1 MRGGMELEHSAE
13 KISLIVICGP
23 TASGKTALSVELAK
37 ALDAE
42 IISADSMQVYRG
54 MDIGTAKPTMEERQ
68 GVPHHLIDIIDPSQ
82 PFDVAQYCELARQAI
97 ADVRGRGKLPILAGG
112 TGLYISTLVDHV
124 ELGETENDPA
134 YRKEMESYAKE
145 HGNHALHE
153 MLRDIDPESYTS
165 IHENN
170 VHRVV
175 RALEV
180 YRQTGIPLSE
190 HKRRSRLRPSPYDL
204 CMIGLSWKDRQQ
216 LYARIDQR
224 VDAMMAAGLQKEV
237 EEIAQKG
244 YNRNWSSMQA
254 IGYKELLSA
263 LRGEMSMAQ
272 AVDTVKRESRRYAKR
287 QLTWLRR
294 DGRIRWIELDS
305 STTMEDVLR
314 QARAIVGD
322 TLGL

>member
-1 MRGGMELEHSAE
+1 MDNHTE
-13 KISLIVICGP
+13 KIPLVVICGP
-23 TASGKTALSVELAK
+23 TASGKTALSVALAK
-37 ALDAE
+37 ELDAE

-97 ADVRGRGKLPILAGG
+97 ADVCSRGRLPILVGG
-112 TGLYISTLVDHV
+112 TGLYVSTLIDHV

-134 YRKEMESYAKE
+134 YRAEMEAYAKQ

-153 MLRDIDPESYTS
+153 LLREIDPESYES

-204 CMIGLSWKDRQQ
+204 CMIGLAWKDRQQ
-216 LYARIDQR
+216 LYNRINRR
-224 VDAMMAAGLQKEV
+224 VDLMMEMGLQKEV

-244 YNRNWSSMQA
+244 YNKEWSSMQA
-254 IGYKELLSA
+254 IGYKELLAA

-272 AVDTVKRESRRYAKR
+272 AVETVKRESRRYAKR

-294 DGRIRWIELDS
+294 DDRIRWIELDS
-305 STTMEDVLR
+305 STTMEEVLR

>member
-1 MRGGMELEHSAE
+1 MDNCTQ
-13 KISLIVICGP
+13 KIPLIVICGP
-23 TASGKTALSVELAK
+23 TASGKTALSVALAK
-37 ALDAE
+37 ELDAE

-54 MDIGTAKPTMEERQ
+54 MDIGTAKPTVEERQ
-68 GVPHHLIDIIDPSQ
+68 GVPHHLIDIIDPDQ
-82 PFDVAQYCELARQAI
+82 PFDVAQYCELARQAT
-97 ADVRGRGKLPILAGG
+97 AEVRSRGRLPILVGG
-112 TGLYISTLVDHV
+112 TGLYVSTLIDHV

-134 YRKEMESYAKE
+134 YRAEMEAYAKE

-153 MLRDIDPESYTS
+153 LLKDIDPESYAS

-204 CMIGLSWKDRQQ
+204 CMIGLAWKDRQQ
-216 LYARIDQR
+216 LYDRIDRR
-224 VDAMMAAGLQKEV
+224 VDIMMEMGLQKEV
-237 EEIAQKG
+237 EEIAKKG
-244 YNRNWSSMQA
+244 YNKDWSSMQA
-254 IGYKELLSA
+254 IGYKELLAA

-305 STTMEDVLR
+305 STAMEDVLR

>member
-1 MRGGMELEHSAE
+1 MDNHTE
-13 KISLIVICGP
+13 KIPLIVICGP
-23 TASGKTALSVELAK
+23 TASGKTALSVALAK
-37 ALDAE
+37 KLDAE

-54 MDIGTAKPTMEERQ
+54 MDIGTAKPTVEERQ
-68 GVPHHLIDIIDPSQ
+68 GISHHLIDIIDPDQ

-97 ADVRGRGKLPILAGG
+97 AEVRSRGRLPILVGG
-112 TGLYISTLVDHV
+112 TGLYVSTLIDHV

-134 YRKEMESYAKE
+134 YRAEMEAYAKE

-153 MLRDIDPESYTS
+153 MLKDIDLESYAS

-204 CMIGLSWKDRQQ
+204 CMIGLAWKDRQQ
-216 LYARIDQR
+216 LYDRIDRR
-224 VDAMMAAGLQKEV
+224 VDIMMEAGLQKEV

-244 YNRNWSSMQA
+244 YNKDWSSMQA
-254 IGYKELLSA
+254 IGYKELFAA

-305 STTMEDVLR
+305 STAMEDVLR